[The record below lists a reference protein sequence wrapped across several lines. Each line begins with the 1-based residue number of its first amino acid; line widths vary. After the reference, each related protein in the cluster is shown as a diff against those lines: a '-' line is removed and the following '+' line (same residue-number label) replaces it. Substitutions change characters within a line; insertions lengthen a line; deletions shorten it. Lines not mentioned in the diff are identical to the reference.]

1 MESAESM
8 TETEAHEFIALW
20 RRRMNPWRAR
30 MEAEAV
36 WDMERSCLVMIC
48 TGLLMLVV
56 GAASLSTSFFWLAA
70 ALFGASEFGFSLW
83 LFLGLRQSR
92 LVLGNSLIDNR
103 KS

>member
-1 MESAESM
+1 M
-8 TETEAHEFIALW
+8 TEAEAHNFIALW
-20 RRRMNPWRAR
+20 RRRMNTWRAR
-30 MEAEAV
+30 TDSKAV
-36 WDMERSCLVMIC
+36 WDMERSCVLMMC

-56 GAASLSTSFFWLAA
+56 GAGSLSTSFFWLAA

-92 LVLGNSLIDNR
+92 LVLGNSLIGNH